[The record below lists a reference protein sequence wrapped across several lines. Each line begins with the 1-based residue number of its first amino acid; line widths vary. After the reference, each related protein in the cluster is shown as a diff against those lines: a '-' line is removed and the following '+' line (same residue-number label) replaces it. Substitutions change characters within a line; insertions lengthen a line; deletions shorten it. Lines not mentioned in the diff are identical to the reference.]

1 MLEAIQHAYYLR
13 AMLPHSVE
21 THVQLAEE
29 LGMNVQ
35 QFENDLS
42 GKLLEGELDDQLSF
56 KEAMGVY
63 SYPTLM
69 LEVNGIFTEVELD
82 YQSTEP
88 TLRSIRSALEA
99 NFK

>member
-1 MLEAIQHAYYLR
+1 MLITLR

-21 THVQLAEE
+21 THLQLAKE

-69 LEVNGIFTEVELD
+69 LEVDGIFTEVELD
-82 YQSTEP
+82 YLSTEV
-88 TLRSIRSALEA
+88 TLKSIREIILKNTPA
-99 NFK
+99 